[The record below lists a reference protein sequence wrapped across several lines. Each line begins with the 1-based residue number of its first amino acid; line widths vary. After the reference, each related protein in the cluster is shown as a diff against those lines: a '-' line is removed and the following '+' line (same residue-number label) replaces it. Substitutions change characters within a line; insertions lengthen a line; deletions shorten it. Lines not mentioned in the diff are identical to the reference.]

1 MPHLHMSFQAGDDM
15 ILKRMKRRHRRA
27 DAVETVARLKAKRP
41 DIAIG
46 ADLIAGFPTESEAM
60 HLNSLQ
66 LIEDCDI
73 VMAHVFPFSPKRGTP
88 AARMP
93 QLEPELVRAR
103 ARRLREAAARRK
115 ADWLR
120 RQIGS
125 RRQVLVE
132 REDGL
137 GHAEN
142 FAPVRVLGRA
152 PIGGIVEVGITG
164 VEGEQLLGVIE

>member
-1 MPHLHMSFQAGDDM
+1 
-15 ILKRMKRRHRRA
+15 
-27 DAVETVARLKAKRP
+27 
-41 DIAIG
+41 
-46 ADLIAGFPTESEAM
+46 M
-60 HLNSLQ
+60 HLNSLR